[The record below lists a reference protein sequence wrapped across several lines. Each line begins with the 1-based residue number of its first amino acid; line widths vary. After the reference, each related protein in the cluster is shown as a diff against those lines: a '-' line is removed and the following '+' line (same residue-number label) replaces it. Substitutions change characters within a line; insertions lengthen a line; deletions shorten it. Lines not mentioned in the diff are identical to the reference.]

1 MRMIQI
7 KTGPWNGNY
16 RSDHVRIG
24 ISRGTPRRM
33 AAGYRIYKKLAPGPW
48 FNSVGVEEYYHR
60 YRTEILGPL
69 DPRTVAEELT
79 EMAAGRIPVLLCF
92 ETPTGGSWCHRAMA
106 AEWLAEAL
114 GRPVTEFGHEALPQ
128 HRHPLMPV
136 ALRREIAE
144 TDVHDVTPYIGK
156 IATID
161 GEHHRVLG
169 ADPEQPGKAILAA
182 GDRQFSTGIEML
194 RLLFD

>member
-1 MRMIQI
+1 
-7 KTGPWNGNY
+7 
-16 RSDHVRIG
+16 
-24 ISRGTPRRM
+24 M
-33 AAGYRIYKKLAPGPW
+33 AAGYRVYKKLAPGPW
-48 FNSVGVEEYYHR
+48 FSSGGVEEYYHR
-60 YRTEILGPL
+60 YRTEILAPL
-69 DPRTVAEELT
+69 NPCTVADELS

-114 GRPVTEFGHEALPQ
+114 GRAVAEFGYEALPQ
-128 HRHPLMPV
+128 HRHPLMPA

-144 TDVHDVTPYIGK
+144 IEIPDVTPYIGK

-161 GEHHRVLG
+161 GERHRVLG
-169 ADPEQPGKAILAA
+169 ADPEQPGKAIVAA
-182 GDRQFSTGIEML
+182 GDRHFSTGIATL

>member
-1 MRMIQI
+1 MTIQI
-7 KTGPWNGNY
+7 KTGSWSGNY
-16 RSDHVRIG
+16 PSDHLRIG

-69 DPRTVAEELT
+69 NPRTVAEELT

-92 ETPTGGSWCHRAMA
+92 ETPTGRSWCHRAMA

-114 GRPVTEFGHEALPQ
+114 GRPVPEYGYEAYPER
-128 HRHPLMPV
+128 HHPLMPI
-136 ALRREIAE
+136 ALRREVATAAMPDI
-144 TDVHDVTPYIGK
+144 TPYIGRSK
-156 IATID
+156 VID
-161 GEHHRVLG
+161 GARHHVLR
-169 ADPEQPGKAILAA
+169 ADPDQPGKAIIAT
-182 GDRQFSTGIEML
+182 GDRQFSTTVETL